1 MDELSDIEIEGTDS
15 ELESEPGFEP
25 TPAFDL
31 EPELEFEPR
40 DERSGLAEFDEAP
53 RQGRGG
59 WWLIAILVIVAA
71 MVGWWFWRQ
80 QEDPSELVA
89 PVAELAP
96 AATATETE
104 PSAEEPEAPFVV
116 PALTHSDEVVA
127 HWVATLSAH
136 PKLAGWL
143 ANEALIERF
152 VATIDN
158 IAEGKSPRAHLEFVS
173 PRRGF
178 RITDTGGRLIVDPAG
193 YQRYDTLATVIHSLD
208 TLGSA
213 QLIRNLGPLLDESY
227 QKLGYPEREFKTRL
241 FTAIDAL
248 LAVPIRESPIELNAK
263 ILSYELADPKLEGL
277 SEAQKH
283 LLRMGP
289 HNIQAVQAKLRELRA
304 ELVALDERVR

>member
-40 DERSGLAEFDEAP
+40 PDDPELAEFGEQP
-53 RQGRGG
+53 RRGSL
-59 WWLIAILVIVAA
+59 WRWIVAA
-71 MVGWWFWRQ
+71 LLIAGAAIGGWFWRRQ
-80 QEDPSELVA
+80 HPTQRIE
-89 PVAELAP
+89 P
-96 AATATETE
+96 AAQSAPTITAAEAEPPAQELET
-104 PSAEEPEAPFVV
+104 PFIV
-116 PALTHSDEVVA
+116 PALAHSDEVVA

-173 PRRGF
+173 PRSGF
-178 RITDTGGRLIVDPAG
+178 RVTDSGGQLSVDPAG

-208 TLGSA
+208 SAGSA
-213 QLIRNLGPLLDESY
+213 KLISNLAPLLDESY
-227 QKLGYPEREFKTRL
+227 QKLGYPEATFKTTL
-241 FTAIDAL
+241 LTAIDAL
-248 LAVPIRESPIELNAK
+248 LAVPIRDSPIDLNPK
-263 ILSYELADPKLEGL
+263 IIAYKFADPELEGL
-277 SEAQKH
+277 TEAQKH

-289 HNIQAVQAKLRELRA
+289 NNIQAIQAKLRELRA
-304 ELVALDERVR
+304 ELVALDERVS